1 MEKSVKKE
9 KNLNENKKK
18 EENKV
23 LFTLEMIVFTII
35 SIGQF
40 VPLFFYNNLLGLD
53 YLIYIGYGF
62 WILSAIFGI
71 VPIIYFKIKG
81 GVKKGQSYIKTTKLV
96 TSGPYAIVRHPQYV
110 ALNYMAIAI
119 TLFTQSW
126 INVLTTVLI
135 IIFNYWTSFQEEQS
149 NIEKFG
155 DEYREYRKRVPRFY
169 LLYGLFKFIIRKIK
183 KHPEKKEITTET
195 VPE

>member
-1 MEKSVKKE
+1 
-9 KNLNENKKK
+9 
-18 EENKV
+18 
-23 LFTLEMIVFTII
+23 MIVFTII

-169 LLYGLFKFIIRKIK
+169 LLYGFLKFVIRKIK
-183 KHPEKKEITTET
+183 KHLEKKEITTET
-195 VPE
+195 VPDSNA